1 MSHYGVNKLI
11 IVKQQEFAWNNDIEY
26 YVEVSAKTGEGVK
39 DLFDTLLAKITERWE
54 RRHEASGVKRDYE
67 IRVTS
72 TARNT
77 SENVPCC
84 NIF

>member
-1 MSHYGVNKLI
+1 M
-11 IVKQQEFAWNNDIEY
+11 
-26 YVEVSAKTGEGVK
+26 SAKTGEGVK
-39 DLFDTLLAKITERWE
+39 DLFDTLPTKITERWE
-54 RRHEASGVKRDYE
+54 RRHKAMANPFESDYE

-77 SENVPCC
+77 PEDALCC